1 MKACYMVAMEMS
13 KSPKPRHFSDSSR
26 ERRDKNRHGRR
37 TKSYLKEKMSEE
49 DRLWKKKTGSRVPR
63 SMCVFSCCWWWG
75 FFLLLWLFL
84 FFFFFSENSIKAEP
98 QSKHA
103 SPSRDGAAGV
113 TDMASLV
120 WLRKSHHYCLSLLKQ
135 QESNM
140 RGWQAWRGTMTT
152 STLTAHQSQS
162 RGACC
167 IATVLQKHTHLQP
180 DLCLLQRGITT
191 WLFSHSCAFKPFITC

>member
-1 MKACYMVAMEMS
+1 MVAMEMS

-49 DRLWKKKTGSRVPR
+49 DRLWKKNNRVTR
-63 SMCVFSCCWWWG
+63 ATVHVCLQMLWAVGC
-75 FFLLLWLFL
+75 FFFFVVVFL
-84 FFFFFSENSIKAEP
+84 FFFSQENSIKAEP
-98 QSKHA
+98 HSKHA

-113 TDMASLV
+113 TGMASLV

-140 RGWQAWRGTMTT
+140 RGWQA
-152 STLTAHQSQS
+152 
-162 RGACC
+162 
-167 IATVLQKHTHLQP
+167 
-180 DLCLLQRGITT
+180 
-191 WLFSHSCAFKPFITC
+191 